1 MDGFQVC
8 NQALKDLAMKMI
20 TIPGV
25 IVLAALTA
33 PVYAQGGAQPHEPP
47 PAGGQIEPAP
57 PQTSGDVLNVPESA
71 GEEVTLQGS
80 VARSVFTSDI
90 QDREPVDQLT
100 QIAAPN
106 DKVYFFTELKNLD
119 GQTVKH
125 RWRYKGEVVAEVA
138 FNVGGSR
145 WRVWSSKGLQPD
157 QLGTWTVDVVNESG
171 EVIASSSIEHEQAP
185 AEQPPVPLASEAPTG
200 VAAQ

>member
-1 MDGFQVC
+1 
-8 NQALKDLAMKMI
+8 MKKII
-20 TIPGV
+20 TSGV
-25 IVLAALTA
+25 IVLAALA
-33 PVYAQGGAQPHEPP
+33 AQVYAQGGAQPHEPP

-57 PQTSGDVLNVPESA
+57 PETTGDVLNVPESA
-71 GEEVTLQGS
+71 GEEVKFQGS
-80 VARSVFTSDI
+80 VARSIFTSDI

-100 QIAAPN
+100 QITAPN
-106 DKVYFFTELKNLD
+106 EKVYFFTELKNLD

-125 RWRYKGEVVAEVA
+125 RWRYMGEVVAEVA

-145 WRVWSSKGLQPD
+145 WRVWSSKNLPPD
-157 QLGTWTVDVVNESG
+157 QVGTWTVDVVNESG
-171 EVIASSSIEHEQAP
+171 DVIASSTIEHEQAP